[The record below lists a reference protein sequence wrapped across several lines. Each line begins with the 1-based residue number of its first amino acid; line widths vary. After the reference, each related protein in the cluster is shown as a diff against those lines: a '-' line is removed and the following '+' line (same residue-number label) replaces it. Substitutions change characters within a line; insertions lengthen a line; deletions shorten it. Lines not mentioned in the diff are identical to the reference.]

1 MQRRKSAEQ
10 QNASHPRSEPNVKE
24 DRFEEGLA
32 KNNRAHEEV
41 VAGEPEITGLASD
54 FVAVYL
60 VPPRKTAHQ
69 KSPSRTL

>member
-1 MQRRKSAEQ
+1 MRKVLQ
-10 QNASHPRSEPNVKE
+10 
-24 DRFEEGLA
+24 

-60 VPPRKTAHQ
+60 APPRKNSTPEIALEDPLEPNLLAFCLNVSNSLH
-69 KSPSRTL
+69 